1 MGLLNQE
8 AGNIKPLNDTRAIQ
22 NGATTLAET
31 FLFFVG
37 ASLIVGESVRSSRKD
52 TRRRDQVQDRLETLE
67 EEVKRLTEQLEK
79 DNQNGTKGID
89 EIRER
94 SERMEQVLSTIVNN
108 GLKAGWTALGHKEGE
123 GPVREGQV
131 SKISVE
137 SGGQVPGVSAE

>member
-8 AGNIKPLNDTRAIQ
+8 AGNIKPLNDTRSVSLSSCIIRFMRRANHRQWHLMCDNDTRAIQ

-37 ASLIVGESVRSSRKD
+37 AGLIVGESVRSSRKD

-67 EEVKRLTEQLEK
+67 EEVKRLSEQLEK
-79 DNQNGTKGID
+79 DNQDGVKGID

-94 SERMEQVLSTIVNN
+94 
-108 GLKAGWTALGHKEGE
+108 
-123 GPVREGQV
+123 
-131 SKISVE
+131 
-137 SGGQVPGVSAE
+137 

>member
-1 MGLLNQE
+1 MCV
-8 AGNIKPLNDTRAIQ
+8 NDNRAIQ

-67 EEVKRLTEQLEK
+67 EEVKRLSEQLEK
-79 DNQNGTKGID
+79 DNQNGAKEID

-94 SERMEQVLSTIVNN
+94 
-108 GLKAGWTALGHKEGE
+108 
-123 GPVREGQV
+123 
-131 SKISVE
+131 
-137 SGGQVPGVSAE
+137 

>member
-8 AGNIKPLNDTRAIQ
+8 AGNIKPLNDTRSVSLSSCLIRFMRRANHRQWHLMCDNDTRAIQ

-37 ASLIVGESVRSSRKD
+37 AGLIVGESVRSSRKD

-67 EEVKRLTEQLEK
+67 EEVKRLSEQLEK
-79 DNQNGTKGID
+79 DNQEGVKGID

-94 SERMEQVLSTIVNN
+94 
-108 GLKAGWTALGHKEGE
+108 
-123 GPVREGQV
+123 
-131 SKISVE
+131 
-137 SGGQVPGVSAE
+137 